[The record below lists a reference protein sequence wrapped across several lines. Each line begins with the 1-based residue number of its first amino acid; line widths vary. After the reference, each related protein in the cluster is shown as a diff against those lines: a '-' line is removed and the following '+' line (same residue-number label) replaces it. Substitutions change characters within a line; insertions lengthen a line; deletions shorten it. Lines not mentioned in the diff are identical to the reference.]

1 MQSAAARSEPLPNRN
16 GPGEADRA
24 IMRHFLDKPGFLLA
38 RIDQICTSLYGDLSS
53 GETLAQ
59 AEILLLSDAL
69 GATPQVALARAAGI
83 DSSTTAYVLA
93 NLAARDWVTR
103 DADESDRRRTVVALT
118 AAGDARIG
126 RITADYARL
135 QQLLLAP

>member
-1 MQSAAARSEPLPNRN
+1 MRSATARSEQLPNR
-16 GPGEADRA
+16 PCPDEADQA

-69 GATPQVALARAAGI
+69 GATPQVALARAAGV
-83 DSSTTAYVLA
+83 DTSTTAYVLA
-93 NLAARDWVTR
+93 NLAARNWVTR
-103 DADESDRRRTVVALT
+103 RADE
-118 AAGDARIG
+118 
-126 RITADYARL
+126 
-135 QQLLLAP
+135 